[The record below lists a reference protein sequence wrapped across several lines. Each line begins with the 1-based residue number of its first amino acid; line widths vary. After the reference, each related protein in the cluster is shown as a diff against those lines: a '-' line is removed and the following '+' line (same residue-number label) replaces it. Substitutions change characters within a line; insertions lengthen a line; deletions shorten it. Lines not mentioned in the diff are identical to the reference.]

1 MALKQNRFCPQPHKR
16 PINVGENKWHIYMRR
31 SIILEKNIVYLNG
44 LLPLDRF
51 IRLIYLYYHM
61 VVGDGTLFDQIM
73 DLPLPQIY
81 GAVWRFNITE
91 VWRRSS
97 GIQDVREP
105 PGARKWG
112 VATCVKELG
121 LVDAEGDRGL
131 AEASVAGSAARGLGA
146 GGGAR
151 GPWAGRV

>member
-1 MALKQNRFCPQPHKR
+1 
-16 PINVGENKWHIYMRR
+16 
-31 SIILEKNIVYLNG
+31 
-44 LLPLDRF
+44 
-51 IRLIYLYYHM
+51 M

-97 GIQDVREP
+97 GIHDVREP
-105 PGARKWG
+105 PGARKRG

-131 AEASVAGSAARGLGA
+131 AEASVAGGAARGLGA